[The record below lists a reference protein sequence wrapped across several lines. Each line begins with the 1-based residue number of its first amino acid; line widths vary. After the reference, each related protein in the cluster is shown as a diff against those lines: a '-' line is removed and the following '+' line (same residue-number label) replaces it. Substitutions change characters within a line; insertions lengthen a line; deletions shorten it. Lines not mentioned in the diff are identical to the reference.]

1 MPVLSVKKSSFNKQ
15 KYIKNICEL
24 LMEDYSIN
32 KSTAM
37 NAINRSGLLDSL
49 QVSPELTSH
58 IPDEA
63 WAQKICEGYR
73 KNKNQ

>member
-1 MPVLSVKKSSFNKQ
+1 MPALSVKKSLFDKQ
-15 KYIKNICEL
+15 KYVKNICEL
-24 LMEDYSIN
+24 LMEDYNIN
-32 KSTAM
+32 KNTAM

-63 WAQKICEGYR
+63 WAQKIWEGYR
-73 KNKNQ
+73 KNKN

>member
-1 MPVLSVKKSSFNKQ
+1 MPTLSVKKSLFDKQ
-15 KYIKNICEL
+15 KYVKNICEL
-24 LMEDYSIN
+24 LMEDYNIN
-32 KSTAM
+32 KNTAM

-63 WAQKICEGYR
+63 WAQKIWEGYR
-73 KNKNQ
+73 KNKI

>member
-1 MPVLSVKKSSFNKQ
+1 MPALSVKKSLFDKQ
-15 KYIKNICEL
+15 KYVKNICEL
-24 LMEDYSIN
+24 LMEDYNIN
-32 KSTAM
+32 KNTAM

-63 WAQKICEGYR
+63 WAQKIWEGYR
-73 KNKNQ
+73 NNKN

>member
-1 MPVLSVKKSSFNKQ
+1 MPALSVKKSLFDKQ
-15 KYIKNICEL
+15 KYVKNICEL
-24 LMEDYSIN
+24 LMEDYNIN
-32 KSTAM
+32 KKTAM

-63 WAQKICEGYR
+63 WAQKIWEGYR
-73 KNKNQ
+73 KSKN

>member
-1 MPVLSVKKSSFNKQ
+1 MPALSVKKSLFDKQ
-15 KYIKNICEL
+15 KYVKNICEL
-24 LMEDYSIN
+24 LMEDYNIN
-32 KSTAM
+32 KNTAM

-63 WAQKICEGYR
+63 WVQKIWEGYR
-73 KNKNQ
+73 KNKK